1 MTKWKLKT
9 NRFKKSSALD
19 HPKDYNI
26 RLILREFRTLYFN
39 VKNKTEPQKIEYII
53 WGNEENIRR
62 LRILNHLFID
72 FTFHHPP
79 EFKQLMILIYHDI
92 VSKLNIPSIYR
103 KSQNNSPIGIVPPR
117 KF

>member
-1 MTKWKLKT
+1 MNSKKFKYNYRINNNFLSNIITKWKLKT

-19 HPKDYNI
+19 HPKDNHI

-62 LRILNHLFID
+62 LRTLNHLFID
-72 FTFHHPP
+72 STFHHP
-79 EFKQLMILIYHDI
+79 FISSSL
-92 VSKLNIPSIYR
+92 
-103 KSQNNSPIGIVPPR
+103 
-117 KF
+117 